1 MENLPTLI
9 GAGPTW
15 VSLDR
20 ADPHE
25 RGAKA
30 RVRFSIGALAD
41 EFEGVVVYPASI
53 AKDLESLS
61 RGTISEAQLTTQDTE
76 LVLDLKRVA
85 EAVVEVSASI
95 RRYKPEYHL
104 YFQYGVELSNL
115 SGIASSLRKN
125 FC

>member
-15 VSLDR
+15 VSLER
-20 ADPHE
+20 VDPNE

-30 RVRFSIGALAD
+30 RVRFSVGALAD
-41 EFEGVVVYPASI
+41 EFDGVVVYPASI
-53 AKDLESLS
+53 AKDMETLS
-61 RGTISEAQLTTQDTE
+61 RGAISEAQLATQDTE
-76 LVLDLKRVA
+76 LVLTLRRVSQ
-85 EAVVEVSASI
+85 AVVEVSADI

-104 YFQYGVELSNL
+104 HFQYGVELSNL
-115 SGIASSLRKN
+115 SAVASSLRKN